1 MGGKRTPC
9 RLPEKSRP
17 GSTRW
22 QIFYF
27 YITQYREQSPFQ
39 KQFGGSCESYVLQLP
54 RQVLPESVSNT
65 FFRERRQAGWCS
77 ITLHTV
83 AHGVPKTQLQ
93 LMLT

>member
-27 YITQYREQSPFQ
+27 FITQYREQNPFQ
-39 KQFGGSCESYVLQLP
+39 KQFGAAAKVMFCNCPVKFYRNRSQIRFSGNAVKP
-54 RQVLPESVSNT
+54 DG
-65 FFRERRQAGWCS
+65 A
-77 ITLHTV
+77 
-83 AHGVPKTQLQ
+83 A
-93 LMLT
+93 

>member
-22 QIFYF
+22 QIFYHP
-27 YITQYREQSPFQ
+27 IPETEPVSKTIR
-39 KQFGGSCESYVLQLP
+39 GSCESYVLQLP